1 MWNFAH
7 RESDSKAGHSKDNDK
22 KFTSTETAKCSGSG
36 ETEKHTE
43 EEQEAKISTKQN
55 YRYKVDKNNS
65 ARHKGGVE
73 LVRVGRREKDRET
86 ERQTNTARIG
96 VNQRKA
102 PNMSQSNKNKREADS
117 PRNSTPKRT
126 GVNVSKKSII

>member
-65 ARHKGGVE
+65 PKQKGGVE